1 MQSAKGYPIILYRTT
16 WQLCIFKRVFILVL
30 CTAVKLVWCL
40 CSKQRQLTG
49 MNKLWRSIVTLK
61 FNTISSMKFMQKI
74 KESRIW
80 HGAYFKSAKTQR
92 VDTSFEVNAIKK
104 SLLLLWTAI
113 CESPTKQWM
122 ETLPQPCSTI
132 LIADTPMYIQACWR
146 WKKPILQALV
156 KEVRL
161 ENYSKR
167 RKHQLPHKRSCE
179 RSHIWENFTTL
190 SHTSSYKLRKIFFFY
205 VHNHTL
211 LSPFLKEPH
220 SKDWLETWTGTL
232 LWYQ

>member
-1 MQSAKGYPIILYRTT
+1 MYFNSAK
-16 WQLCIFKRVFILVL
+16 
-30 CTAVKLVWCL
+30 
-40 CSKQRQLTG
+40 
-49 MNKLWRSIVTLK
+49 N
-61 FNTISSMKFMQKI
+61 QK
-74 KESRIW
+74 
-80 HGAYFKSAKTQR
+80 TNN
-92 VDTSFEVNAIKK
+92 SFAVNAIKK